1 MDGRHILDE
10 IKSNLAS
17 VISRDSTLGKSL
29 WAALLQI
36 HPADIAQFLTDL
48 DSEQREALF
57 KGLPQE
63 LKLAVFHDFSDIMK
77 VQILAIMPEQE
88 LVNALNILSA
98 DELTDLFDLLSDDE
112 LKKYLALLN
121 KTARDQVI
129 SLLKFHPESAGGIMD
144 TQVLTFMEDFTVE
157 KSVKILQR
165 VRPRREIHQQIY
177 ITDKQHRL
185 VGYIQLE
192 DLVLQSPLARISS
205 FLRKNELVAH
215 ANEDREDITKKMVHY
230 GLMSVPVVG
239 DNAYFLGVISSETL
253 VDVIVE
259 EATEDVQK
267 MSALTPLKYPY
278 FETSFW
284 RLFYERSYILVA
296 LLLAES
302 FSNTILQAYETTLGI
317 FLMSFIPM
325 LISAGGNT
333 SSQTSA
339 MVIQGM
345 ASGDIHRANVFKFL
359 RREWLMALALSV
371 VLGIVAF
378 VRVYMTAG
386 TFLHSFAVSFT
397 LAIIVLASV
406 TLGSCIPLLL
416 KRFNID
422 PAFSAGPFLATVMDI
437 LGVLIFCY
445 VSRFL
450 LT

>member
-296 LLLAES
+296 LLL
-302 FSNTILQAYETTLGI
+302 
-317 FLMSFIPM
+317 
-325 LISAGGNT
+325 
-333 SSQTSA
+333 
-339 MVIQGM
+339 
-345 ASGDIHRANVFKFL
+345 
-359 RREWLMALALSV
+359 
-371 VLGIVAF
+371 
-378 VRVYMTAG
+378 
-386 TFLHSFAVSFT
+386 
-397 LAIIVLASV
+397 
-406 TLGSCIPLLL
+406 
-416 KRFNID
+416 
-422 PAFSAGPFLATVMDI
+422 
-437 LGVLIFCY
+437 
-445 VSRFL
+445 
-450 LT
+450 